1 MSAHPLNLTVGDV
14 LDGVKACGRGDG
26 ADGTPYGA
34 LDIGLAAGLPSAVI
48 LVLLLAIGYR
58 YLDALRDML
67 RMSLDFLSRSSSASS
82 VQPGGQNEI
91 SFDLPVWQPPVG
103 QGPAPGVPVLS
114 ESVLVDLMPN
124 PPVDIGYPV
133 RTGVRWV

>member
-1 MSAHPLNLTVGDV
+1 MKFLNITAGDI
-14 LDGVKACGRGDG
+14 LDGARACGLGNGPDE
-26 ADGTPYGA
+26 TPYGGA
-34 LDIGLAAGLPSAVI
+34 ELGLAAGVPSGVI
-48 LVLLLAIGYR
+48 VIVVILAIGYK

-82 VQPGGQNEI
+82 VQPGGQNDL

-124 PPVDIGYPV
+124 PPMDIGYPV